1 MKFYPYIFWLL
12 IACSLAISFTNNI
25 GIFDVDYMTAPEGST
40 YELTDFNGTADSN
53 TTPMDDV
60 SLSVTG
66 FFTMLSFLKDLAWNA
81 INLYPTM
88 RDIFHIP
95 WQISIILETVIAV
108 SWAVFFMQILG
119 RFTWSGTEG

>member
-40 YELTDFNGTADSN
+40 YELSDVNGTVN
-53 TTPMDDV
+53 TSTVQDDV

-66 FFTMLSFLKDLAWNA
+66 FGTMLFFLKDLAYNA
-81 INLYPTM
+81 INIYPTM
-88 RDIFHIP
+88 VDIFHIP
-95 WQISIILETVIAV
+95 WQIAVILETIIAV

-119 RFTWSGTEG
+119 RFSWGGTEG